1 MKPILLFGITLLIFP
16 EQAWPQDSVSKPPLI
31 HSVCIQPGYRF
42 AGNNGSLTGF
52 RPEAEMSHHYRITD
66 YGYLSACINLVPAR
80 KMTVTLAAQV
90 SSFKATE
97 QYLFGFVEPM
107 NFEVSFDQLAFYLS
121 ADYLFSHGWKFLMA
135 GQLLSGVQ
143 PLMVWQEQPLGGEFV
158 AAPNPY
164 RDWLFYGAAS
174 KRAGRLNLEV
184 SGGYAKFRA
193 KPAGQAGLRLQA
205 DLSRNGITLVEGSAT
220 WVADTLDPK
229 GRLVFLAGAE
239 QKLFGPIRMGIYFS
253 EGLMQNMS
261 VNSGLTVYNLF
272 DPVRRRAGITLS
284 TSKLTR
290 NLDLSLTYEWS
301 QRTANWYL
309 YQSGDFTGTAKKDY
323 SFHSLTGGIFWKF

>member
-229 GRLVFLAGAE
+229 RNPPISRKTEPKVGHIERDEKHNVNLLINDEIAVWQARTNNSTTTSAIHKGGAV
-239 QKLFGPIRMGIYFS
+239 S
-253 EGLMQNMS
+253 
-261 VNSGLTVYNLF
+261 
-272 DPVRRRAGITLS
+272 
-284 TSKLTR
+284 LTR
-290 NLDLSLTYEWS
+290 GTVI
-301 QRTANWYL
+301 RF
-309 YQSGDFTGTAKKDY
+309 GDGRRVMVVAE
-323 SFHSLTGGIFWKF
+323 